1 MSNYSCDR
9 CKKQFSQKYRFNSH
23 KKRKTPCK
31 IISNIDDLNLTN
43 LILKKDDMSSTLN
56 DENMKTYSQLS
67 RILQLNNISNIKDL
81 LEHIT
86 QVIILSTL
94 LLK

>member
-31 IISNIDDLNLTN
+31 INSNIDDLNLTN
-43 LILKKDDMSSTLN
+43 LILKKNNMS
-56 DENMKTYSQLS
+56 
-67 RILQLNNISNIKDL
+67 
-81 LEHIT
+81 
-86 QVIILSTL
+86 
-94 LLK
+94 